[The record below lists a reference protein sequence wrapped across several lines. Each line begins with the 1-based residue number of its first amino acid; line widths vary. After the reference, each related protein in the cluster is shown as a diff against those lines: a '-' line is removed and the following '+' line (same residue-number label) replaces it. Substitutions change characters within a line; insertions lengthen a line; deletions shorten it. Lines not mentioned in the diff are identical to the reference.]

1 MPRGKATNIDWPNV
15 IKKFIV
21 FRRNLE
27 KDQSLVNA
35 ERLEQKLLPLPKLS
49 KKEMFD
55 LFIEKTN
62 IAIKFTS
69 YGTLISKVKSLE
81 DQLKIDECP
90 ICKQSKF
97 DIFEEDGVIFT
108 PSCNHPICAPCLA
121 KFYFDNLRVTFILLT
136 FILYIFY
143 FIIFFLI

>member
-81 DQLKIDECP
+81 DQL
-90 ICKQSKF
+90 
-97 DIFEEDGVIFT
+97 
-108 PSCNHPICAPCLA
+108 
-121 KFYFDNLRVTFILLT
+121 
-136 FILYIFY
+136 
-143 FIIFFLI
+143 